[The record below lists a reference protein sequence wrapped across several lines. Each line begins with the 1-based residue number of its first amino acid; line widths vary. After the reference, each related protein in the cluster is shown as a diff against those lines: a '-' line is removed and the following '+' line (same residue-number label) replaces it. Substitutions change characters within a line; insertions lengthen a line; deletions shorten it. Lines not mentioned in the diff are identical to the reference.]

1 MILRK
6 PYAILIKNFR
16 LIHAAMAIMMAYL
29 AYRTNAIISFINDY
43 IGSAT
48 IKVSSETLDELYG
61 SVLFLLIA
69 LVIILTI
76 VIMAVLNVKKK
87 PIKFYIYNIIT
98 HVYTLVIYIISAAF
112 LNQLTHNLV
121 EIRTL
126 KLVSDFSTA
135 AFLFQI
141 AALIYVAIRAIGFDI
156 KSFNFKE
163 DLAQIEIE
171 EKDNEE
177 FEVNL
182 EVDTDKLK
190 RNARKKLRYAKYI
203 YVENMFFINVI
214 FSVFIVVSVTF
225 AILNVNLYNKAY
237 QDSQT
242 FKTNQF
248 MMRINES
255 FVTKTD
261 YKGNIIKNGYDLVV
275 VRISLKRLYARS
287 ATLNTGR
294 FRLEA
299 NRGVYYHTMEYKDK
313 IKDLG
318 HTYII
323 NTKIG
328 IDDFDNYILV
338 FEVPEKFVENK
349 MKLKYYDT
357 TNDEIKVDVKP
368 VDLRHESNGE
378 NKKLTEEMSFKDSIF
393 KNTILKIE
401 SYEINDKFKLDY
413 KYCSSDNN
421 CIDSVEYV
429 NTTASDNYNKSLLKI
444 TGTISFDNTLPI
456 TKYKNIYAFLNNFGT
471 IKYAINGDVKTIK
484 GKIKTV
490 SPKKSK
496 VTNTYFLEVPNDLK
510 NAEKIYLEFNVRN
523 KVYIYTLK

>member
-6 PYAILIKNFR
+6 PYAILIKHFR
-16 LIHAAMAIMMAYL
+16 LIHAVMAIMMAYL
-29 AYRTNAIISFINDY
+29 AYRTNMIISFINDY
-43 IGSAT
+43 ISSAVVR
-48 IKVSSETLDELYG
+48 VSSETLDNLYG

-69 LVIILTI
+69 SVIILTI
-76 VIMAVLNVKKK
+76 VIMIVLNVKKK

-98 HVYTLVIYIISAAF
+98 HIYTLVIYIISAAF

-163 DLAQIEIE
+163 DLAELEIE

-190 RNARKKLRYAKYI
+190 RNARKKIRYAKYI
-203 YVENMFFINVI
+203 YVENMFFINI
-214 FSVFIVVSVTF
+214 ILSVFIVISIIF
-225 AILNVNLYNKAY
+225 AVLNVSLYNKAY

-255 FVTKTD
+255 FVTETD
-261 YKGNIIKNGYDLVV
+261 YKGNILKKGYDLVV
-275 VRISLKRLYARS
+275 VRISVKKLYSRRE
-287 ATLNTGR
+287 TLNVGR
-294 FRLEA
+294 FRLESG
-299 NRGVYYHTMEYKDK
+299 NSTYYHTMEYKNK

-318 HTYII
+318 YTYIV

-328 IDDFDNYILV
+328 MDDFDNYVLV
-338 FEVPEKFVENK
+338 FEMPERSIRDK

-357 TNDEIKVDVKP
+357 TNDEIKIDIKP
-368 VDLRHESNGE
+368 VDLTNKSNGE
-378 NKKLTEEMSFKDSIF
+378 RKKINEEMNFKDSIF
-393 KNTILKIE
+393 KNTVLKIE
-401 SYEINDKFKLDY
+401 SYEVNDSFRLAY
-413 KYCSSDNN
+413 KYCVSEND
-421 CIDSVEYV
+421 CVDSIEYV
-429 NTTASDNYNKSLLKI
+429 NPTASDNYNKSLLKI
-444 TGTISFDNTLPI
+444 TGTLSFDDTLPI
-456 TKYKNIYAFLNNFGT
+456 VKYRNIYSFLNNFGT
-471 IKYAINGDVKTIK
+471 IKYVINGNTKTIS

-490 SPKKSK
+490 SPKKSNPD
-496 VTNTYFLEVPNDLK
+496 NTYFLEVPNDLK
-510 NAEKIYLEFNVRN
+510 NADKIYLEFNVRN